1 MAVQNKMNLQTAPIR
16 TYLDSTV
23 VPVLLQ
29 GLSALVKERCGRNV
43 DSGGRLGWRRV
54 PPMAPKTAPPPQIRG
69 RARLN
74 PAASLPALAGAPW
87 PWPALGA
94 AEVLCAWATRCR
106 PGCSRKTAQTALGAP
121 TDRSRPDP
129 TPRPPNPV
137 EYLATYLLQNNPQKE
152 GQ

>member
-1 MAVQNKMNLQTAPIR
+1 ML
-16 TYLDSTV
+16 TV
-23 VPVLLQ
+23 EA
-29 GLSALVKERCGRNV
+29 G
-43 DSGGRLGWRRV
+43 SGGDACLPWRQRRHRR
-54 PPMAPKTAPPPQIRG
+54 PPQISG

-74 PAASLPALAGAPW
+74 PAAGLPALAGAPG
-87 PWPALGA
+87 PWPTHGA
-94 AEVLCAWATRCR
+94 AEVPCAWATLCR
-106 PGCSRKTAQTALGAP
+106 PGRSRRTAQTAPGAP